1 MMAKEELI
9 VIDRIEEATD
19 NKGKRYLKVTDK
31 DGITRNIKEGRSNLL
46 TNKEHLLE
54 EGKAIKVYLQDF
66 KTPEGNIF
74 PFVKDFEPVEDIFV
88 AQATEKVQAKAS
100 VEKIDSIEAQVSQ
113 KSGIEILKA
122 LIQQALLTPAEIQEC
137 KEYAFSSVRWGMA
150 RINLPS
156 VIISSIEEVKGE
168 TKKTQTDKT
177 PDTTEQ
183 AQSSKQ
189 ISALE
194 IHTGQDLMAW
204 AKREKGLVP
213 SQVRRTM
220 NWGVKV
226 ITEKMA
232 QEAYLKL
239 KETEL

>member
-1 MMAKEELI
+1 MATTK
-9 VIDRIEEATD
+9 IDKQE
-19 NKGKRYLKVTDK
+19 KRHLKVTWAKLEPEVKSPHLQILPFNCDDGIQYQTIKQDLFGHIKIGAEFDADTQLEIVTFDDGGQLTKWVVTQIYDK
-31 DGITRNIKEGRSNLL
+31 DGQPISKAATKKQASAYKGRDEDRVDARTFVMEVGADLRA
-46 TNKEHLLE
+46 
-54 EGKAIKVYLQDF
+54 GVID
-66 KTPEGNIF
+66 KTH
-74 PFVKDFEPVEDIFV
+74 PF
-88 AQATEKVQAKAS
+88 AKSREIILAS
-100 VEKIDSIEAQVSQ
+100 WVTPQ
-113 KSGIEILKA
+113 KK
-122 LIQQALLTPAEIQEC
+122 
-137 KEYAFSSVRWGMA
+137 
-150 RINLPS
+150 
-156 VIISSIEEVKGE
+156 EVKGE

-204 AKREKGLVP
+204 AKREKGLMP
-213 SQVRRTM
+213 SQVRQTM

-239 KETEL
+239 KETEP